1 MEFGILYNTC
11 VDKFRKNYEKIA
23 EIIVRKGIWF
33 QLIFV
38 LFVLFGITA
47 MDVPNFILAVP
58 YAVNRRK
65 KVNKNDT

>member
-1 MEFGILYNTC
+1 MYNTC